1 MNWHR
6 PAPPNRRGPL
16 GGRLLLFGSAYA
28 PAVLII
34 GCRMLPHSYAWPAIG
49 VGVAGLIFW
58 AWFLLRLGRAQQRE
72 VSLSLVEPSDSEVTA
87 YIASYLLPILAAP
100 SPSVGD
106 VVAYVLC
113 GALIL
118 VVAFAADLGSINPI
132 VYLFGFRVARAQ
144 VGGDAVIILARRYPD
159 DGTIATV
166 AQAAGVVLVVE
177 TKGEG

>member
-1 MNWHR
+1 M
-6 PAPPNRRGPL
+6 
-16 GGRLLLFGSAYA
+16 
-28 PAVLII
+28 
-34 GCRMLPHSYAWPAIG
+34 
-49 VGVAGLIFW
+49 
-58 AWFLLRLGRAQQRE
+58 
-72 VSLSLVEPSDSEVTA
+72 VEPSDSEVTA
-87 YIASYLLPILAAP
+87 YIASYLLPILATP

-106 VVAYVLC
+106 VVAYALC
-113 GALIL
+113 GVLIL

-144 VGGDAVIILARRYPD
+144 IGDDAVIILARRFPD